1 MSNDKSLEVNV
12 VISRKRLS
20 YTIFDLKNDRKQK
33 NENPENWQCAY
44 AAFALHL
51 FYMTQL
57 STGLDFNLRHYGIS
71 LEVYEIYEFD
81 SFFFV
86 F

>member
-1 MSNDKSLEVNV
+1 M
-12 VISRKRLS
+12 
-20 YTIFDLKNDRKQK
+20 
-33 NENPENWQCAY
+33 NENPENWQCPY

-81 SFFFV
+81 RCFFRLLLHGFGESP
-86 F
+86 FFL

>member
-1 MSNDKSLEVNV
+1 M
-12 VISRKRLS
+12 
-20 YTIFDLKNDRKQK
+20 

-71 LEVYEIYEFD
+71 LEVYEIYEFGR
-81 SFFFV
+81 FFFV
-86 F
+86 FYCMASVNHLFCNTDILESIGMIRMRELGTM